1 MKISV
6 IFLPKIFYGLL
17 TLFIFNGCAGGGNT
31 RDDYF
36 SSLILQQPLT
46 EIKPEL
52 MNGGEEYLI
61 PVTAVYGSEE
71 NKSVICL
78 LEDNG
83 LIFLKSKKIKII
95 RQVDSSVVA
104 SNLIPG
110 ERILSNRIETINYL
124 QRIIPGTLKKRF
136 TKTEPTILRHSPPG

>member
-1 MKISV
+1 MSI
-6 IFLPKIFYGLL
+6 IFPGIL
-17 TLFIFNGCAGGGNT
+17 TLFFISGCAGVGNT

-52 MNGGEEYLI
+52 MNNGEGYLI
-61 PVTAVYGSEE
+61 PVTAVYGSEDS
-71 NKSVICL
+71 KSVICL

-95 RQVDSSVVA
+95 KQDDSSVVVA
-104 SNLIPG
+104 NLITG
-110 ERILSNRIETINYL
+110 DRIVSNRMETINYL
-124 QRIIPGTLKKRF
+124 QKIMPETLKKRF
-136 TKTEPTILRHSPPG
+136 AKTEPTILRQSPPG